1 MSEKEKTA
9 AKKIAEAMNILP
21 ENKRG
26 YIIGYAEGVI
36 AASGERRDGV
46 DMAADAGKT
55 GE

>member
-1 MSEKEKTA
+1 MSEKEKPA
-9 AKKIAEAMNILP
+9 VKKIAEAVNILP

-36 AASGERRDGV
+36 AASGKHKDGGNV
-46 DMAADAGKT
+46 AADAGKS